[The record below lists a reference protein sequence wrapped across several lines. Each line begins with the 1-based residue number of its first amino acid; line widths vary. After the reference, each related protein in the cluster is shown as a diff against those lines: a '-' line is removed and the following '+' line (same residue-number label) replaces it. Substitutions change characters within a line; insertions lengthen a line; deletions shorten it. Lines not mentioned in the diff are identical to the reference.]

1 MDEVMQLAGPHYLQ
15 TTLKPVLDL
24 ILTERKSC
32 EIDPTRIRDKA
43 QIEINLAN
51 LKVRPNSFMLSLES
65 ENYSKRTL

>member
-1 MDEVMQLAGPHYLQ
+1 MQLAGPHYLQ